1 MIRHIR
7 FNNNNDFVPTIP
19 PFLLGVIPST
29 AKHVGINIRLYDN
42 DYRIHHSSQS
52 GLSDALRNSLL
63 KNPIP
68 GAALEQHTLR
78 LHERRMQKHIE
89 DFKKVTIEEMYSN
102 KEIMGSNAV
111 SSSDEL

>member
-7 FNNNNDFVPTIP
+7 FNNDADFVPAGL
-19 PFLLGVIPST
+19 PFLLGFIPRT
-29 AKHVGINIRLYDN
+29 TKHVGINIRLSDD

-52 GLSDALRNSLL
+52 NLEEAIRNTFL
-63 KNPIP
+63 KNPFT
-68 GAALEQHTLR
+68 AFEQHSLK

-89 DFKKVTIEEMYSN
+89 EFKDVTIEEMYSN